1 MTEENVSEINDMS
14 TGIIQSEEQR
24 EKRFK
29 KWSSNQRHVG
39 QYQEVHYVTGVLEGE
54 EKMRQAN
61 MFKEIMA
68 KINLNLVKDILHM
81 QKHKQIPSRTSSR
94 KTHINTYS
102 IFTENQT

>member
-1 MTEENVSEINDMS
+1 
-14 TGIIQSEEQR
+14 
-24 EKRFK
+24 
-29 KWSSNQRHVG
+29 
-39 QYQEVHYVTGVLEGE
+39 
-54 EKMRQAN
+54 MRQAN